1 MKITKEEILHLA
13 NLSRLTLTDEEI
25 ENLNM
30 EGIIEFANELGK
42 LDINDVAPTNHIL
55 DINNAFREDVIKKS
69 YDRDDILKNAPQKQ
83 RGCFLVPQIVE

>member
-13 NLSRLTLTDEEI
+13 DLSRLTLTDEEI
-25 ENLNM
+25 DNLNM
-30 EGIIEFANELGK
+30 EGIIELANELSQ
-42 LDINDVAPTNHIL
+42 LDISSVKPTNHIL

-83 RGCFLVPQIVE
+83 RGCFLVPQVVE

>member
-69 YDRDDILKNAPQKQ
+69 YDRDDILKMHLKNKEDA
-83 RGCFLVPQIVE
+83 F